1 MEVKVNRQ
9 SKIANQRYPE
19 IRYLTDLI
27 PVLFDRGWAK
37 TARNIPLY
45 YIYRGLKTKNGI
57 RYDVTVMP
65 PKMLGE
71 EFVKTKGHYHFGSYG
86 ELYKILAGE
95 SIFLIQK
102 KEAKDVYFVR
112 AKRGEYILIPPHYGH
127 TIINPSLKTE
137 SSSTLKIANW
147 VSKDCQSDYKSIE
160 RKRGFC
166 YYYTKSGWVKNKFYK
181 QIPKLKIKRSLK
193 SFTELPFMGAR
204 WKKRAKPSS
213 PPKSL
218 KFLYGSR

>member
-9 SKIANQRYPE
+9 SKIANQRKPE

-57 RYDVTVMP
+57 RYDVTVIP

-127 TIINPSLKTE
+127 TIINPSSKTE

-147 VSKDCQSDYKSIE
+147 VSKDCRSDYKSIE

-181 QIPKLKIKRSLK
+181 QIPKLKIKRFLK
-193 SFTELPFMGAR
+193 LS
-204 WKKRAKPSS
+204 
-213 PPKSL
+213 PKSL

>member
-19 IRYLTDLI
+19 IRYLDDVI

-57 RYDVTVMP
+57 RYDVTVIP

-127 TIINPSLKTE
+127 TIINPSSKHP
-137 SSSTLKIANW
+137 LKIANW

-181 QIPKLKIKRSLK
+181 QIPKLKIKR
-193 SFTELPFMGAR
+193 PF
-204 WKKRAKPSS
+204 KLF
-213 PPKSL
+213 PKSL

>member
-1 MEVKVNRQ
+1 MQVKVNRQ
-9 SKIANQRYPE
+9 SKITNQRYPE
-19 IRYLTDLI
+19 IRYLSDLI
-27 PVLFDRGWAK
+27 PVLFDREWAK

-57 RYDVTVMP
+57 RYDVTLMP

-112 AKRGEYILIPPHYGH
+112 AKRGEYVLIPPHYGH
-127 TIINPSLKTE
+127 TIINPSPKHPLKT
-137 SSSTLKIANW
+137 ANW

-193 SFTELPFMGAR
+193 LS
-204 WKKRAKPSS
+204 
-213 PPKSL
+213 PKSL
-218 KFLYGSR
+218 KFLYGN